1 MTVHIIYDT
10 VQSMQLV
17 HSCKL
22 SKNEVNSSLMQ
33 IFLYMQKQMLTIICQ
48 KHKLLIYSHMYTVTI
63 DGVWVDNQIYW
74 TLTDL

>member
-1 MTVHIIYDT
+1 MTVHKIYDT

-17 HSCKL
+17 HSCKS

-48 KHKLLIYSHMYTVTI
+48 KHKILIYSSYNVTI
-63 DGVWVDNQIYW
+63 DGIWVGNQI
-74 TLTDL
+74 